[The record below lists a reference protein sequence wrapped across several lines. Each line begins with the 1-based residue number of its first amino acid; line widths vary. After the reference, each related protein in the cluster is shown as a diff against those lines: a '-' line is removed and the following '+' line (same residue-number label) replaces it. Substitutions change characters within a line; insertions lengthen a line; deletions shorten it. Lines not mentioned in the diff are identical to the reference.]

1 MSLKQNEIWMEAAK
15 ENFEQ
20 AIEERSFDL
29 ASDIFKDMKD
39 AGLDN
44 NEAIT
49 LEKALLTARMK
60 VNHLG

>member
-1 MSLKQNEIWMEAAK
+1 MEAAK